1 MSPNA
6 SCHRFSYVVLCA
18 VFGFMVGMYTG
29 CVRGTGIICFLV
41 CLMAMLVSIMFS
53 EIGRHICFFLL
64 LYLVGVAYVN
74 FHELAI
80 YPRLNYR
87 KTITLTI
94 YPYTIH
100 EKTSEKVVYGYARIL
115 GAPKRYDKIVGH
127 RIYFIA
133 EHNGEVPARGQK
145 LQIKTQVEYIGKRK
159 SKPFLKFLR
168 KNHVFLYASK
178 GKIEKYLST
187 KSCFDR
193 LCERYRRK
201 FLYALKCGLND
212 RSSIGIITGMLTG
225 SKHMLSSE
233 QKNDFCS
240 TGTAHVFAISGFH
253 IGVIALFFDWFL
265 RLLKLSRRLRA
276 LPVIAI
282 LFVYLNIIG
291 PTPASMRAYTT
302 VFFYYAAAVFSRRS
316 NAFSSFANSAAVNI
330 CRAPESVFD
339 ISFLL
344 SYGIVFGI
352 ICVGSN
358 LNRLLRNLKWKT
370 QQLRSRTFAEKIKE
384 SVCSNL
390 LENFCV
396 AFAAGITGI
405 PLSVEF
411 FGNFSYLTIFIN
423 LFLVPLASAVIFLGG
438 VSLLLGTI
446 NMFALCALVNKLAS
460 VPIFLINF
468 TLNCSRKIGHG
479 LVNVSC
485 PFDGIWMP
493 SLVLV
498 AVVGWC
504 LKKLSDRI
512 RKDNDSLVVL

>member
-1 MSPNA
+1 
-6 SCHRFSYVVLCA
+6 
-18 VFGFMVGMYTG
+18 MYTG